1 MAAHLRTQLRQALA
15 DLLVNQVSVDGDTVT
30 VFKKRAHAV
39 AKSALPVLFITCN
52 GDDATSDTKRKPFIN
67 DTTVEIEIELCL
79 ADDSDENDS
88 QVDDLIDDACLQVQH
103 LVANAALA
111 GAKWVRYAG
120 TRVYR
125 DEENEDVMRADIR
138 FTAFFMA
145 YENAMDTAL

>member
-111 GAKWVRYAG
+111 GESSPSR
-120 TRVYR
+120 
-125 DEENEDVMRADIR
+125 
-138 FTAFFMA
+138 
-145 YENAMDTAL
+145 